1 MNVYNVLKN
10 TIFIAVP
17 VTLVIC
23 LGSFGLGFPE
33 IALGI
38 LFGVT
43 GGMAKSF
50 VMSFSA
56 IHESNRVISFILR
69 FLIIG
74 IAFTGGILISKHAFF
89 AAVAGVFFVHF
100 VFILDQINAS
110 NIGELR

>member
-1 MNVYNVLKN
+1 MNVYEVLKH

-23 LGSFGLGFPE
+23 LMCFGLGFPE
-33 IALGI
+33 IALGV
-38 LFGVT
+38 LLGVA

-56 IHESNRVISFILR
+56 IHETSRVISLIIR

-74 IAFTGGILISKHAFF
+74 IAFAGGILISNHAFF
-89 AAVAGVFFVHF
+89 AAVAGVFFVHI
-100 VFILDQINAS
+100 VFIMDQVNAS

>member
-1 MNVYNVLKN
+1 MNVYEVLKH

-17 VTLVIC
+17 VTMVIC
-23 LGSFGLGFPE
+23 LMCFGLGFPQ
-33 IALGI
+33 IALGV
-38 LFGVT
+38 LLGVA

-56 IHESNRVISFILR
+56 IHDTSRVISFVLR

-74 IAFTGGILISKHAFF
+74 LAFVGGILISSHAFF
-89 AAVAGVFFVHF
+89 AAVAGVFFVHI
-100 VFILDQINAS
+100 VFIMDQVKAS